1 MIVDGITAA
10 HRSTWSKLA
19 RLHTA
24 TIDLPMHTTRVDD
37 TDRRP
42 DRPTL

>member
-1 MIVDGITAA
+1 MIVDGITDRN
-10 HRSTWSKLA
+10 RSTWSKLA

-24 TIDLPMHTTRVDD
+24 TIDLPMHTKRVDD
-37 TDRRP
+37 SDRRP